1 MAFVNLPPNL
11 QDIFYSITDRIA
23 KLETGPNQAAYEA
36 VSAQTVA
43 TQALTEAAAA
53 NAQGVQALQEA
64 QIAIAQGTLAI
75 QEANEA
81 LVQAQASYAL
91 SSQSIIKNAYTITNA
106 SNQLTAINGT
116 GITVYSGASSSS
128 GARVVMNSAGL
139 AGYNSSGTATFSILA
154 STGAVSTNGAI
165 FTSSTI
171 SGGSLNINGQCT
183 INSSGVLYANGATI
197 IGNIT
202 ATSGTFTGT
211 VYASAG
217 TFTGT
222 ITSSNATIT
231 GGSLTVGANFQV
243 NTSGQLTASS
253 AVVTGTITTS
263 NLTATGG
270 TIGGW
275 SIVGSSYMQYG
286 TTYLWG
292 NSVSSTYA
300 FQDTSRGIYVKDI
313 LTSGTGASGYGV
325 ATGSLYSSGS
335 VNIGGTLFLSGNVTS
350 DLNLSSSSEIRVP
363 YAYSTT
369 TSNAATVWI
378 SSTGQLRRSTASSE
392 RYKTDI
398 VNLSN
403 VPELDPK
410 ALYDL
415 PVRAFRFKPEY
426 LSEKD
431 DRADM
436 LVPGFIAEEVDA
448 IYPVAADY
456 LQGVET
462 WNDRMIVPA
471 LLALIQ
477 DQNERIKIL
486 EGE

>member
-23 KLETGPNQAAYEA
+23 KLETGPNQAAYDA
-36 VSAQTVA
+36 QSAQSVA
-43 TQALTEAAAA
+43 A
-53 NAQGVQALQEA
+53 QALQEA
-64 QIAIAQGTLAI
+64 SSANAQGIQALQEANIAIAQGTLAI
-75 QEANEA
+75 QTASAA
-81 LVQAQASYAL
+81 LAQAQSAYAL
-91 SSQSIIKNAYTITNA
+91 GSQSIQKNAYTITNA

-128 GARVVMNSAGL
+128 GARVVMNSLGL
-139 AGYNSSGTATFSILA
+139 AGYNSSGTATFAISA
-154 STGAVSTNGAI
+154 SDGSVSTNGAI

-183 INSSGVLYANGATI
+183 INSAGVLYANGATI

-202 ATSGTFTGT
+202 ATSGTFTGI

-243 NTSGQLTASS
+243 NTSGVLTASS
-253 AVVTGTITTS
+253 AVITGTITTS

-275 SIVGSSYMQYG
+275 NITTNKLYTGTLGSENQYLNAAG
-286 TTYLWG
+286 GGL
-292 NSVSSTYA
+292 
-300 FQDTSRGIYVKDI
+300 
-313 LTSGTGASGYGV
+313 LTGAYTIGTLGTVSDL
-325 ATGSLYSSGS
+325 T
-335 VNIGGTLFLSGNVTS
+335 IGGNLLLSQSVTS
-350 DLNLSSSSEIRVP
+350 ANFNLSTSTEFRVP
-363 YAYSTT
+363 YAYNNTT
-369 TSNAATVWI
+369 TNAATIWI

-398 VNLSN
+398 VNLTD
-403 VPELDPK
+403 VPELNPQ

-426 LSEKD
+426 LAEAD
-431 DRADM
+431 DRANI

-448 IYPVAADY
+448 IYPIAADY
-456 LQGVET
+456 IDNVES

-477 DQNERIKIL
+477 EQNERIKIL
-486 EGE
+486 EGK